1 MAEQARDDLSACLSA
16 CQAALQAC
24 QECAASDVQENDA
37 KMMASCVL
45 INLDCADMCEA
56 TIKALSRRSRHHGD
70 FCALCEH
77 LCRACAAECGKHD
90 TDHCRR
96 CKDACL
102 RCAAAC
108 AQHSGERHAIP
119 K

>member
-1 MAEQARDDLSACLSA
+1 MVERAQDDLSTCLAA

-24 QECAASDVQENDA
+24 HACAASDLQERDVE
-37 KMMASCVL
+37 MMASCVL

-56 TIKALSRRSRHHGD
+56 TIKALARRSPHHGD
-70 FCALCEH
+70 FCAMCEH
-77 LCRACAAECGKHD
+77 LCRACAVECGKHD

-108 AQHSGERHAIP
+108 AQHAGERHALP
-119 K
+119 R